1 LNNSKFTVNALV
13 LIVLIFSAIG
23 MFFTIRLV
31 TMADKSVV
39 NVFEPIEGTE
49 LSVRYATFAP
59 DGLYSGDAVNGTLK
73 LAGRYGYG
81 WGAAVFGDRLII
93 NELKAT
99 PFGMTVPSV
108 VCVDLNTFEK
118 TTLLKN
124 ATLRG
129 VCASGEPVCLA
140 ECMSPSDFPK
150 TNALSRL
157 YAAGSRGIRPETDA
171 ATVVWLDPETGGEL
185 FRLRDETAL
194 VCDFDSRYLDR
205 TLGEAAG

>member
-1 LNNSKFTVNALV
+1 MNNSKFTVNALV
-13 LIVLIFSAIG
+13 LIALIFSAIG
-23 MFFTIRLV
+23 LFFTIRLV
-31 TMADKSVV
+31 TMADRSVV

-49 LSVRYATFAP
+49 LSVRYSTFAP
-59 DGLYSGDAVNGTLK
+59 DGLYTGDSVNGTLR

-81 WGAAVFGDRLII
+81 WGAAVFGDRLYI
-93 NELKAT
+93 NELRST

-108 VCVDLNTFEK
+108 VCVDLNTYEK
-118 TTLLKN
+118 TTILRG

-140 ECMSPSDFPK
+140 ECISPSDFPK

-157 YAAGSRGIRPETDA
+157 YAAGSRIRPETDA
-171 ATVVWLDPETGGEL
+171 ATVVWLDPETGAEL

-194 VCDFDSRYLDR
+194 VCDLETRYLDR

>member
-1 LNNSKFTVNALV
+1 MNNSKFSVNALV

-31 TMADKSVV
+31 TMADRSVV

-49 LSVRYATFAP
+49 LSVRYSTFAE
-59 DGLYSGDAVNGTLK
+59 DGLYTGDAVNGTLK

-93 NELKAT
+93 NELRST

-157 YAAGSRGIRPETDA
+157 YAAGSRIRPESDA
-171 ATVVWLDPETGGEL
+171 ATVVWLDPETGEVL
-185 FRLRDETAL
+185 FRLRDGDAL
-194 VCDFDSRYLDR
+194 TCDFESRYLDR